1 MIKRFGIVLVA
12 LVALL
17 GPGVALASS
26 ASASTGVV
34 RSTPAAPAASGTFC
48 VNGGRYCM
56 TVTYRS
62 VSGGIYVQ
70 RIDSAGRTV
79 GRGCAREYVVVN
91 GGYQRPTN
99 RICYRGGV
107 VIQGHHIINAK
118 ASCGTTVLV
127 DWRGTNAPAGRP
139 GFKVVC

>member
-1 MIKRFGIVLVA
+1 MIKRFGIVLIG

-17 GPGVALASS
+17 GPGVAMASS
-26 ASASTGVV
+26 ASASTGTV
-34 RSTPAAPAASGTFC
+34 RTTPDATTASRTFC
-48 VNGGRYCM
+48 VNGGNYCM
-56 TVTYRS
+56 TVTFRS
-62 VSGGIYVQ
+62 VSGGIFID

-79 GRGCAREYVVVN
+79 GSGCAREYVVVN
-91 GGYQRPTN
+91 GTYTRATN